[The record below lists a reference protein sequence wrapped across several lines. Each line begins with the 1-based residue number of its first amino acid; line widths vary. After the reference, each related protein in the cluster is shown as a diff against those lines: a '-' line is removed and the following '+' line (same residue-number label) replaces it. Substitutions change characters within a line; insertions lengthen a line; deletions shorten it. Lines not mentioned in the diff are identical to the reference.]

1 MTKGGMDMEIDRGL
15 IGGSTVLMLLA
26 LLENGDRYGYEIIKE
41 LKERSDSTFEFK
53 EGTLYPVL
61 HRMEGAG
68 LVKSYRKEAEN
79 GKSRKYYSITSGG
92 IKRLAEER
100 RQWQEFTT
108 AVNKVVGGESYALY

>member
-1 MTKGGMDMEIDRGL
+1 MYKGGVDMEIDRGL

-68 LVKSYRKEAEN
+68 LVKSYRKEAEILFN
-79 GKSRKYYSITSGG
+79 NLGRNKTSGG
-92 IKRLAEER
+92 GKKTMAGIY
-100 RQWQEFTT
+100 
-108 AVNKVVGGESYALY
+108 NGG